1 MGHVGTRV
9 SALIDGQLSRAESE
23 RLWAHVHQCAL
34 CRAQVE
40 REGWVKTQLA
50 GLALSCPQPPAPHE
64 LKGALSGVASAWS
77 TPPGPTTGL
86 PAAERR
92 RMMTFAAIGA
102 GSIGAA
108 MVGVI
113 AMSVPAETP
122 GVDRRGPASTITQ
135 SSESP
140 TPAVRGAGAPARL
153 ARLGVSLASANLV
166 SGRIEP

>member
-1 MGHVGTRV
+1 MAHVGTRV

-23 RLWAHVHQCAL
+23 RLWAHVHQCNL

-50 GLALSCPQPPAPHE
+50 GLAHSYPQPPAPHA
-64 LKGALSGVASAWS
+64 LKGVLSGVAAEW
-77 TPPGPTTGL
+77 PPGP
-86 PAAERR
+86 PASGPTAERR
-92 RMMTFAAIGA
+92 RMITFAAIGA

-122 GVDRRGPASTITQ
+122 GVDRRGPATSLTQ
-135 SSESP
+135 PSESP
-140 TPAVRGAGAPARL
+140 TSAVRGLGASVRL
-153 ARLGVSLASANLV
+153 ARAGVSLAS
-166 SGRIEP
+166 GRIQP

>member
-1 MGHVGTRV
+1 MGHVGARV
-9 SALIDGQLSRAESE
+9 SALIDGQLSRAESD
-23 RLWAHVHQCAL
+23 RLWAHVHQCPL

-77 TPPGPTTGL
+77 TPPAP
-86 PAAERR
+86 PAGTVAERR

-122 GVDRRGPASTITQ
+122 GVDRRGPASTISQ

-140 TPAVRGAGAPARL
+140 TPVVRGAGAPARL
-153 ARLGVSLASANLV
+153 ARLGVSLAS
-166 SGRIEP
+166 GRIEP

>member
-1 MGHVGTRV
+1 MGHVGARV
-9 SALIDGQLSRAESE
+9 SALIDGQLSPAESE
-23 RLWAHVHQCAL
+23 RLWAHVHHCSL

-64 LKGALSGVASAWS
+64 LKGALSGVAHWDA
-77 TPPGPTTGL
+77 
-86 PAAERR
+86 PAPAVSMPSAERR

-113 AMSVPAETP
+113 ALSVPAETP
-122 GVDRRGPASTITQ
+122 GVDRRGPASNITQ

-140 TPAVRGAGAPARL
+140 TPAPRGRSLMTRASRTRESPAR
-153 ARLGVSLASANLV
+153 G
-166 SGRIEP
+166 

>member
-1 MGHVGTRV
+1 MGHVGARV

-23 RLWAHVHQCAL
+23 RLWAHVHQCQL
-34 CRAQVE
+34 CRAAVE

-50 GLALSCPQPPAPHE
+50 GLAHSCPQPPAPHA
-64 LKGALSGVASAWS
+64 LKGALSGVAAEW
-77 TPPGPTTGL
+77 PPGPASGM

-92 RMMTFAAIGA
+92 RMVTFAAIGA

-140 TPAVRGAGAPARL
+140 TTAVRGPSAPERL
-153 ARLGVSLASANLV
+153 ARLGVSLAS
-166 SGRIEP
+166 GRIEP

>member
-1 MGHVGTRV
+1 MAHVGTRV

-23 RLWAHVHQCAL
+23 RLWAHVHQCDL

-50 GLALSCPQPPAPHE
+50 GLALSCPQPPAPHA
-64 LKGALSGVASAWS
+64 LKGALSGVAAAW
-77 TPPGPTTGL
+77 PPGPAASAPT
-86 PAAERR
+86 AERR

-122 GVDRRGPASTITQ
+122 GVDRRGPATSLTQ
-135 SSESP
+135 PSESP
-140 TPAVRGAGAPARL
+140 TSAVRGLGASARL
-153 ARLGVSLASANLV
+153 ARAGVSLAS
-166 SGRIEP
+166 GRIQP

>member
-1 MGHVGTRV
+1 MGHVGAKV

-23 RLWAHVHQCAL
+23 RLWTHVHQCEL

-50 GLALSCPQPPAPHE
+50 ALSCAQPSAPHE
-64 LKGALSGVASAWS
+64 LKGALSGVAAWS
-77 TPPGPTTGL
+77 TA
-86 PAAERR
+86 PATSAALGAERR

-113 AMSVPAETP
+113 ALSVPAETP
-122 GVDRRGPASTITQ
+122 GVDRRGPASSITQ

-140 TPAVRGAGAPARL
+140 TPAVRGSGAPARL
-153 ARLGVSLASANLV
+153 ARLGVSLASANLA
-166 SGRIEP
+166 SGRVQP

>member
-1 MGHVGTRV
+1 MGHVGARV
-9 SALIDGQLSRAESE
+9 SALIDGQLSPAESE
-23 RLWAHVHQCAL
+23 RLWAHVHHCSL

-50 GLALSCPQPPAPHE
+50 GLALTCPQPPAPHE
-64 LKGALSGVASAWS
+64 LKGALSGLAQWG
-77 TPPGPTTGL
+77 TPP
-86 PAAERR
+86 PAAGMPSAERR

-113 AMSVPAETP
+113 ALSVPAETP
-122 GVDRRGPASTITQ
+122 GVDRRGPASNITQ

-140 TPAVRGAGAPARL
+140 TPAVRGSGAPARL
-153 ARLGVSLASANLV
+153 ARLGVSLASANPA

>member
-1 MGHVGTRV
+1 MGHVGARV

-23 RLWAHVHQCAL
+23 RLWAHVHQCQL
-34 CRAQVE
+34 CRAAVE

-50 GLALSCPQPPAPHE
+50 GLAHSCPQPPAPHA
-64 LKGALSGVASAWS
+64 LKGALSGVASQWPS
-77 TPPGPTTGL
+77 GPTSGM
-86 PAAERR
+86 PSAERR
-92 RMMTFAAIGA
+92 RMVTFAAIGA

-122 GVDRRGPASTITQ
+122 GVDRRGPASNITQ

-140 TPAVRGAGAPARL
+140 TTAVRGPGASERL
-153 ARLGVSLASANLV
+153 ARLGVSLASANRV

>member
-1 MGHVGTRV
+1 MGHVGARV

-23 RLWAHVHQCAL
+23 RLWTHVHQCEL

-50 GLALSCPQPPAPHE
+50 GLALSYPRPPEPHL
-64 LKGALSGVASAWS
+64 LKGALAGVAAEWA
-77 TPPGPTTGL
+77 PAPAAGMPT
-86 PAAERR
+86 AERR

-122 GVDRRGPASTITQ
+122 GVDRRGPVTSLTQ
-135 SSESP
+135 PTESP
-140 TPAVRGAGAPARL
+140 TTAVRGSGESARL
-153 ARLGVSLASANLV
+153 ARFGVGLA
-166 SGRIEP
+166 SGRIKP